1 MPAWAMAQTGAIPD
15 PPGVPG
21 SAMLQMLLGLAFIIG
36 LLLLGAYLLRRIN
49 GGRVFGNTGPLRL
62 VGGLMLSPRERIV
75 LLEIGETWVV
85 VGVVPGQIK
94 TLYTLPK
101 GELPDGKDAETRF
114 GAWLKHRAER
124 KNVSIHAR
132 DRSTTMFG
140 RADAPPERNYSPEG
154 RGFQP
159 ESVFDEGI

>member
-1 MPAWAMAQTGAIPD
+1 MLSAPGIVPAWAVAQTAAIPET
-15 PPGVPG
+15 PGVPG

-36 LLLLGAYLLRRIN
+36 LLLVGAYLLRRIN
-49 GGRVFGNTGPLRL
+49 GGRTFGNTGPLRL

-101 GELPDGKDAETRF
+101 GELPDGKDAENRF
-114 GAWLKHRAER
+114 SVWLKHVAER
-124 KNVSIHAR
+124 KN
-132 DRSTTMFG
+132 
-140 RADAPPERNYSPEG
+140 ERL
-154 RGFQP
+154 
-159 ESVFDEGI
+159 